1 MQGTIFSMAQ
11 CVKVIV
17 AIAVF
22 FTYALQFYAP
32 FEVVWLRTKDNFKEK
47 HQNLANYSLRSFVV
61 VSVAENIYFMI
72 VLIFGFFSGSIRSVR
87 FCWELLCRTLGR
99 LYL

>member
-47 HQNLANYSLRSFVV
+47 HQNLANYSLRAFVV

-72 VLIFGFFSGSIRSVR
+72 VLIFVFFPVP
-87 FCWELLCRTLGR
+87 
-99 LYL
+99 